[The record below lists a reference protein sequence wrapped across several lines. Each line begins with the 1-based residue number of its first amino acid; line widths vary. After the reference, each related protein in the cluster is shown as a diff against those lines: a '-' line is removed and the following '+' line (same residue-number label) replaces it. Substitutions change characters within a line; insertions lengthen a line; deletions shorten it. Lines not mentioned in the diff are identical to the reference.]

1 MADTRPYVM
10 LMGHFKTGRQFSKSH
25 VPFCCEQDL
34 FSPAENVLNGFFGDE
49 SAEELHA
56 VG

>member
-25 VPFCCEQDL
+25 APFCCEQDL